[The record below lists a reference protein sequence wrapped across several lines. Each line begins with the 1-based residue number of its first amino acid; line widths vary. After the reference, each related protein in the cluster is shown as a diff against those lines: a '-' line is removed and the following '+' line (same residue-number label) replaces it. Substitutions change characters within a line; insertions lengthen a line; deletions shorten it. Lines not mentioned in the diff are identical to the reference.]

1 MSALLIKCFFELL
14 NTAATVRVVGDRY
27 AKDRLYDGFAAIG
40 KAVGSGRRVELVDL
54 LAQAPQSVKQ
64 LASAIDQSV
73 ATTSAHLQVL
83 AAAGLVTHNRQGN
96 RMVYELTGPA
106 VEDLFA
112 ALRAAAV
119 EHSDALAR
127 LQRDYLGDRDSLQ
140 ELSRAELIERL
151 QHGEEIVILD
161 VRPAAEFAA
170 GHVPGARQVEPEELA
185 RIVRSLP
192 YDIDVVA
199 YCRGPFCVFAD
210 EAVRLLSRHG
220 IRARRLQ
227 DGFPEWR
234 RAGLSVAVGEHAR
247 TPAARGTPC
256 TTGPP
261 RQRR

>member
-1 MSALLIKCFFELL
+1 M
-14 NTAATVRVVGDRY
+14 GDRY

-40 KAVGSGRRVELVDL
+40 KAIGSGRRVELLDL

-64 LASAIDQSV
+64 LAGAIDQSV
-73 ATTSAHLQVL
+73 AATSAHLQVL
-83 AAAGLVTHNRQGN
+83 AAAGLVTFNRQGN

-112 ALRAAAV
+112 AVRTVAV
-119 EHSDALAR
+119 EHADALHR

-151 QHGEEIVILD
+151 QRGEEIVILD
-161 VRPAAEFAA
+161 VRPVAEFAA
-170 GHVPGARQVEPEELA
+170 GHVPGALQVEPAELA
-185 RIVRSLP
+185 RIARSLP
-192 YDIDVVA
+192 RDIEVVA

-234 RAGLSVAVGEHAR
+234 RAGLGVAFGEHTC
-247 TPAARGTPC
+247 TPAARGTAC
-256 TTGPP
+256 TTDPP
-261 RQRR
+261 SQRR